1 MWIIKMK
8 HVGKDNTYSMEEE
21 SATDEFWA
29 NIKYRRMLDRWHK
42 ILCSEVRVY
51 NVDYTNDI
59 VLKTIEFNLLLK
71 NDGSTFEIIMEQE
84 ID

>member
-8 HVGKDNTYSMEEE
+8 HVGKDNTYTTEEE

-29 NIKYRRMLDRWHK
+29 NMKYRRMLDRWHN
-42 ILCSEVRVY
+42 ILCN
-51 NVDYTNDI
+51 NVKATEMCPSDI
-59 VLKTIEFNLLLK
+59 LLKTIEFNLFLL
-71 NDGSTFEIIMEQE
+71 NDGSTFEIVMEQE